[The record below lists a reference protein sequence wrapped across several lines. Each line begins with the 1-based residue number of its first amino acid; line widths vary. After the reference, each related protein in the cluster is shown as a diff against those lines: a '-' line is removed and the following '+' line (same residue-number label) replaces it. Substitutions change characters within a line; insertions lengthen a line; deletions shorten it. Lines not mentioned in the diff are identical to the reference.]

1 MTDLQYPIGRFVA
14 DAEVTAEKRRG
25 WIEELTGT
33 AGIFRQAVA
42 GLTPEQLDTPY
53 RPGGWTVRQVVHHMP
68 DSHAHVYVRFRLA
81 LTESDPTIKGY
92 DAAAWAELADSRTGP
107 VETSLVLLGALHARW
122 VLLLRSMT
130 PSDFAKTFR
139 RPDGTAVT
147 LDRALQSYVWHGK
160 HHAAHITSLRERMGW
175 K

>member
-1 MTDLQYPIGRFVA
+1 MTDLQYPIGRFIA
-14 DAEVTAEKRRG
+14 DAEVTEAKRRG

-33 AGIFRQAVA
+33 AAMFRQAVA

-68 DSHAHVYVRFRLA
+68 DSHTYVYIRFRLA

-107 VETSLVLLGALHARW
+107 VETSIALLGALHDRW
-122 VLLLRSMT
+122 VLVGLFDLPPLAVDPFQVLHAIPLS
-130 PSDFAKTFR
+130 PS
-139 RPDGTAVT
+139 
-147 LDRALQSYVWHGK
+147 
-160 HHAAHITSLRERMGW
+160 ITSRNVGVSFCMRT
-175 K
+175 